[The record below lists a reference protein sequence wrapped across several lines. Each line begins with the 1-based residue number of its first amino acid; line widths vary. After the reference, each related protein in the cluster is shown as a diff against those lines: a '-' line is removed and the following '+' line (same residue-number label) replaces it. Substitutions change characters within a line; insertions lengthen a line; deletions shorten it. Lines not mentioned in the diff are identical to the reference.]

1 MRCMLSRQYLRISL
15 NCVCGQTSRVWS
27 CLLNLQPQTQV
38 ATSPSPAYIERR
50 DRDGSHPLM
59 ALGIRLFPTAAEA
72 VEAKERKAQSERD
85 KALHEAKVEAGT
97 GESSRDP
104 YDHDRP
110 FDKWA
115 DLSDDSE

>member
-1 MRCMLSRQYLRISL
+1 MSVQRKCSACGVFKEANPELP
-15 NCVCGQTSRVWS
+15 NCQWTKNQLGKSGAKGKCTACFGYQGEIKPT
-27 CLLNLQPQTQV
+27 
-38 ATSPSPAYIERR
+38 ATIKKKKK
-50 DRDGSHPLM
+50 
-59 ALGIRLFPTAAEA
+59 FPTAA
-72 VEAKERKAQSERD
+72 EAKERKAQSERD